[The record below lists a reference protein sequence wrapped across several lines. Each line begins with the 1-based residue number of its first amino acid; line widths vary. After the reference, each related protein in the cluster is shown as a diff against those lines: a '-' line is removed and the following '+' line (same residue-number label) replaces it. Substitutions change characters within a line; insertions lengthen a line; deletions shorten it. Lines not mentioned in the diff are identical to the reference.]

1 MSFIERRGYY
11 KALFFAVLLVVIVL
25 GVFVSTLGAADIS
38 FITAV
43 KILIRNIPVI
53 GESLI
58 RQETSSNYETIIMN
72 IRLPRILLSAVIGMG
87 LSVVGA
93 AFQGMFRNPM
103 ADPYIVGVSSGA
115 ALGASL
121 AIVFGTKFIFGTFLS
136 VQFAAFTGA
145 IVTVVCV
152 YQIARV
158 GTRVPSVT
166 LLLAGVAVSSMAS
179 AVISVLMI
187 FNRDQADSII
197 FWTMGSVSAA
207 RWEQLG
213 YLVPVVL
220 SGTLIIMVFSKD
232 LNLMMAG
239 DDTAHNLGVE
249 IDKSKRILL
258 MVSSLMIAFI
268 VSSSGIIGFVGLIV
282 PHAIR
287 LMLGPDHRV
296 LIPFS
301 ALGGAVFMMICDTIA
316 RTLLAPMEIPVG
328 AITAL
333 FGAPYFIFL
342 LNKTKKRGTS
352 S

>member
-1 MSFIERRGYY
+1 M
-11 KALFFAVLLVVIVL
+11 
-25 GVFVSTLGAADIS
+25 
-38 FITAV
+38 
-43 KILIRNIPVI
+43 
-53 GESLI
+53 
-58 RQETSSNYETIIMN
+58 
-72 IRLPRILLSAVIGMG
+72 
-87 LSVVGA
+87 
-93 AFQGMFRNPM
+93 
-103 ADPYIVGVSSGA
+103 
-115 ALGASL
+115 
-121 AIVFGTKFIFGTFLS
+121 
-136 VQFAAFTGA
+136 QFAAFLGA
-145 IVTVVCV
+145 IITVVCV

-187 FNRDQADSII
+187 FNRDQADTII

-207 RWEQLG
+207 RWGQVS
-213 YLVPVVL
+213 YLLPVVII
-220 SGTLIIMVFSKD
+220 GTLIIIIYAKD

-249 IDKSKRILL
+249 IDRSKRVLL
-258 MVSSLMIAFI
+258 IVSSMMIAFI
-268 VSSSGIIGFVGLIV
+268 VSSSGVIGFVGLIV

-287 LMLGPDHRV
+287 LLLGPDHRV

-301 ALGGAVFMMICDTIA
+301 ALGGAIFMIICDTIA
-316 RTLLAPMEIPVG
+316 RTILAPMEIPVG

-333 FGAPYFIFL
+333 FGAPYFVFL

>member
-1 MSFIERRGYY
+1 MSFIERRGFY
-11 KALFFAVLLVVIVL
+11 KTLFFTVLLAVIVL
-25 GVFVSTLGAADIS
+25 GIFVSTLGAADIS
-38 FITAV
+38 FMTAV
-43 KILIRNIPVI
+43 KILLRSIPLI
-53 GESLI
+53 GEKLI
-58 RQETSSNYETIIMN
+58 SQETLSNYVTIMMN
-72 IRLPRILLSAVIGMG
+72 IRLPRIVLSAIIGMG

-93 AFQGMFRNPM
+93 AYQGMFKNPM

-121 AIVFGTKFIFGTFLS
+121 AIVFGGGWVFGSFLS
-136 VQFAAFTGA
+136 VQFAAFAGA
-145 IVTVVCV
+145 IITVVCV

-158 GTRVPSVT
+158 GTRIPSVT
-166 LLLAGVAVSSMAS
+166 LLLAGVAISSMAS

-207 RWEQLG
+207 RWEQVS
-213 YLVPVVL
+213 YLLPVVL
-220 SGTLIIMVFSKD
+220 MGTLVIMFYAKD

-249 IDKSKRILL
+249 IDKSKKMLL
-258 MVSSLMIAFI
+258 TVSSIMIAFI

-287 LMLGPDHRV
+287 LLLGPDHRV

-301 ALGGAVFMMICDTIA
+301 ALGGAVFMILCDTIA

-342 LNKTKKRGTS
+342 LSKSKKRGTS
-352 S
+352 T